1 MTEAISLF
9 PYQEA
14 GAKWLSSRTLAL
26 LADEM
31 GLGKSAQAITA
42 ADDIKANRVLVLC
55 PASVRINWLREF
67 EKFSATSRQFK
78 IIASKTDVAGDH
90 ESAICSY
97 DLADPSRLPGTF
109 DLLILDEAHFLK
121 STETNRTVA
130 VYGRDGLIRKASR
143 TWALS
148 GTPMPNHPGEL
159 WPILFTFGRTPLP
172 YDSFVDRFCTHY
184 PGPRGEKR
192 VTGAKSA
199 HIPELRQLLSGIM
212 LRRKKEDVMK
222 ELPPISFQDI
232 VVEPGPVDLELE
244 SSFLQYVFPEDRRKE
259 LAEKLEKERALLSS
273 IEGVESL
280 GRAAAY
286 NALAS
291 LSQSVST
298 LRRYTGIQKVENT
311 AKVIAEE
318 LKANAY
324 EKVVIFAIHRDVI
337 EGMRVKLRD
346 FKPVT
351 LYGGTEPETR
361 QKNID
366 KFQKTK
372 KCRVFIGNIL
382 AAGTG
387 ITLTAAHNV
396 VFVEQDWV
404 PGNNAQAAMRCH
416 RIGQTS
422 PVTVRF
428 VGLANSIDERIS
440 SVLKRKTKDAVA
452 IFDDRGI
459 AKNETSEYTP
469 DQTDNTE
476 GEENEYAALI

>member
-1 MTEAISLF
+1 MMEAVELY
-9 PYQEA
+9 PHQKA
-14 GAKWLSSRTLAL
+14 GAEWLSSMPLAL

-31 GLGKSAQAITA
+31 GIGKSAQAIVA
-42 ADDIKANRVLVLC
+42 ADSIGARRILVLC
-55 PASVRINWLREF
+55 PASVRINWVREF
-67 EKFSATSRQFK
+67 QRF
-78 IIASKTDVAGDH
+78 SKTPR
-90 ESAICSY
+90 EFAIVDGKEVVPRPHQSVVCSY
-97 DLADPSRLPGTF
+97 DLADPAKLPGDF

-130 VYGRDGLIRKASR
+130 IYGKNGIIRRAKR

-159 WPILFTFGRTPLP
+159 WPILYTFGRTPLS
-172 YDSFVDRFCTHY
+172 YADFVERFCTSY
-184 PGPRGEKR
+184 PGPRGEPR
-192 VTGAKSA
+192 ITGAKQA

-222 ELPPISFQDI
+222 ELPPISFEDI
-232 VVEPGPVDLELE
+232 VVEPGPVDLEIE
-244 SSFLQYVFPEDRRKE
+244 ASFIQYIFPEDRRKE
-259 LAEKLEKERALLSS
+259 LEEKLAKERAVLESVQAVTS
-273 IEGVESL
+273 FGRVEGYSTL
-280 GRAAAY
+280 AAIAK
-286 NALAS
+286 
-291 LSQSVST
+291 SVST

-311 AKVIAEE
+311 AKLIAAE
-318 LKANAY
+318 LEAGAY

-337 EGMRVKLRD
+337 EGLRVKLKD

-366 KFQKTK
+366 KFQNTK

-387 ITLTAAHNV
+387 ITLTAAHQV
-396 VFVEQDWV
+396 VFIEQDWV

-416 RIGQTS
+416 RIGQTK

-428 VGLANSIDERIS
+428 VGLASSIDEKVS

-469 DQTDNTE
+469 DPSNNSE
-476 GEENEYAALI
+476 GENDYAALI